1 MKDWFNNLELREQ
14 QFVAIGAIVVALV
27 IVWAMVWLPFDRGH
41 KNMKQSVA
49 DWQQS
54 LTDLRSVAANQ
65 AVIDQGGSQPSSV
78 DSGQSPL
85 VIVDQTLREA
95 SLNSAV
101 KRRQPT
107 PNGIRVEFEN
117 VAFDQLIVWLGALN
131 SDYGMIVQA
140 GNFSLANRAGPGRIN
155 ASITLERA
163 P

>member
-1 MKDWFNNLELREQ
+1 MKEWFGNLELREQ
-14 QFVAIGAIVVALV
+14 QFVAAGAIVVALV
-27 IVWAMVWLPFDRGH
+27 LVWALLWLPFDRGH
-41 KNMKQSVA
+41 TNLQRSVA

-54 LTDLRSVAANQ
+54 LSDLKAIAANQ
-65 AVIDQGGSQPSSV
+65 AAGDQGGSQPARVQS
-78 DSGQSPL
+78 DQSPL

-117 VAFDQLIVWLGALN
+117 VAFDQLIVWIGALN
-131 SDYGMIVQA
+131 SDYGMVVQA
-140 GNFSLANRAGPGRIN
+140 GSFSLANRAGPGRIN
-155 ASITLERA
+155 ASVTLERA